1 LTDMRWGWVA
11 LAFLLTPIVEIYV
24 IVQVGQE
31 IGAWQTVALLL
42 IESAIGVWLLKR
54 EGRRTW
60 QELRLA
66 LNQARVPAKELAD
79 AALVLIGGTLL
90 VTPGF
95 VTDVVGFF
103 CVLPFTRPL
112 ARRLLLAYISRRV
125 ARGTIRVVAGPGSG
139 FRPRSST
146 VVDGEVVNGGRVASS
161 GENDATRRS

>member
-1 LTDMRWGWVA
+1 MRWGWLG

-24 IVQVGQE
+24 IVQVGQA

-42 IESAIGVWLLKR
+42 LESAIGVWLLKR
-54 EGRRTW
+54 EGSRAWR
-60 QELRLA
+60 ELRSA
-66 LNQARVPAKELAD
+66 LDQARVPARELAD

-103 CVLPFTRPL
+103 CVLPVTRPL

-125 ARGTIRVVAGPGSG
+125 ARGTIRVATPGNRFG
-139 FRPRSST
+139 PRSG
-146 VVDGEVVNGGRVASS
+146 VVGGEVVNGGRVASS
-161 GENDATRRS
+161 GENDARS

>member
-1 LTDMRWGWVA
+1 MRWGWVA

-60 QELRLA
+60 RELRLA

>member
-1 LTDMRWGWVA
+1 MRWGWLG
-11 LAFLLTPIVEIYV
+11 LAFLLTPILEIYV
-24 IVQVGQE
+24 IVQVGQA

-42 IESAIGVWLLKR
+42 IESAIGVWLLRR
-54 EGRRTW
+54 EGSRAW
-60 QELRLA
+60 QELRMA
-66 LNQARVPAKELAD
+66 LNQARVPARELAD

-90 VTPGF
+90 ITPGF

-112 ARRLLLAYISRRV
+112 ARRLLLVYISRRV
-125 ARGTIRVVAGPGSG
+125 ARGTVRVVAPDASFG
-139 FRPRSST
+139 PRSRQ

>member
-1 LTDMRWGWVA
+1 MRWGWLG
-11 LAFLLTPIVEIYV
+11 LAFLLTPILEIYV
-24 IVQVGQE
+24 IVQVGQA

-42 IESAIGVWLLKR
+42 IESAIGVWLLRR
-54 EGRRTW
+54 EGGRAW

-66 LNQARVPAKELAD
+66 LNQARVPARELAD

-90 VTPGF
+90 ITPGF

-112 ARRLLLAYISRRV
+112 ARRVLLAYISRRV
-125 ARGTIRVVAGPGSG
+125 ARGTIRIVGAPGAR
-139 FRPRSST
+139 FRPPSAP